1 MRGPLAALPV
11 RARLTVWYSAVL
23 AVSLAAFGLLVY
35 LILARELNAD
45 IDRSLVA
52 RAEQVQ
58 RPLRYRAALTELQR
72 RERLLLIDNFRT
84 PEVYI
89 QVVDE
94 SGRVLARSSNLGNQE
109 LPVQPERL
117 AQARARRGVFL
128 TITLALAQEP
138 AADGAAPSLP
148 RLGEPLTLGA
158 ATATSRLLR
167 VYMAPILVDDRPAA
181 YVQVGRSL
189 EGVQNTLD
197 NLRNVFLATGLAAV
211 SVAGW
216 IGWLLAGAG
225 LRPVVHLAHAA
236 EEIAR
241 SGKLDRR
248 VPYSGPADEIGRL
261 TSTFNRML
269 DRLAEAMQ
277 MQRRFVADASHELRT
292 PLTSIRGNLAFLRSD
307 QGDISPQERAEA
319 LDDIASEVERMARL
333 VNNLLALAR
342 ADAGYRLEHR
352 PVSLNDVVQ
361 DVFRRAQRMYPAH
374 ALHLERLDSADVSG
388 DPDFLMQLLF
398 ILLDNAAK
406 YTPPGGRIE
415 LSLERGEQTAVVAV
429 TDTGCGIAPEDLPHI
444 FERFYRAPP
453 ARARGGSGLGL
464 AIARWIVDEH
474 HGRIAVDSTPGQ
486 GSRFAV
492 ELPLCNLE
500 PVEVPVAVG
509 TARA

>member
-35 LILARELNAD
+35 VILARELNAD
-45 IDRSLVA
+45 IDRSLKA

-58 RPLRYRAALTELQR
+58 RPLRFRAALTELQR
-72 RERLLLIDNFRT
+72 RERTLLFVDIFRT
-84 PEVYI
+84 PEVYV

-94 SGRVLARSSNLGNQE
+94 NGRVLARSPNLGGQE
-109 LPVQPERL
+109 LPVQPEAL
-117 AQARARRGVFL
+117 ARARAQGGAFL
-128 TITLALAQEP
+128 TITLPVAQEP
-138 AADGAAPSLP
+138 PADGAAPLRP
-148 RLGEPLTLGA
+148 GEPLALGA
-158 ATATSRLLR
+158 ATAATRLLR
-167 VYMAPILVDDRPAA
+167 VYTAPILVDDRPAA

-189 EGVQNTLD
+189 EGVQNTLA

-211 SVAGW
+211 GVAGW

-248 VPYSGPADEIGRL
+248 VPYTGPADEIGRL

-292 PLTSIRGNLAFLRSD
+292 PLTSIRGNVAFLRSD
-307 QGDISPQERAEA
+307 RGDISPQERAEA

-342 ADAGYRLEHR
+342 ADAGHRLEHR
-352 PVSLNDVVQ
+352 PVALNDVVQ
-361 DVFRRAQRMYPAH
+361 DVFRRAQRMYPGH
-374 ALHLERLDSADVSG
+374 ELRLERLDSADVSG

-406 YTPPGGRIE
+406 YTPPGGRIG
-415 LSLERGEQTAVVAV
+415 LSLERRDQTAVVAV
-429 TDTGCGIAPEDLPHI
+429 SDTGCGIAPEDLPHI
-444 FERFYRAPP
+444 FERFYRAPT
-453 ARARGGSGLGL
+453 ARASGGSGLGL

-474 HGRIAVDSTPGQ
+474 HGRIAVDSAPGQ

-492 ELPLCNLE
+492 ELPLCSLE
-500 PVEVPVAVG
+500 PAEVPVASGIAG
-509 TARA
+509 T